1 MKKAAKAW
9 LITAAFLVLAGC
21 ILFAGV
27 MSTLGWDF
35 AKLSTARYET
45 NIHEISET
53 FSDISLMTD
62 TADIVFALSNDGKCR
77 VECYEPENAKHS
89 AAVAN
94 DTLIIEINEQKSWYD
109 YIGFQFG
116 SPRITVYLP
125 QAEYGALSISEST
138 GRIEIPKDFSFER
151 ADISASTGSVVF
163 SAAAQAAVKIK
174 TGTGNI
180 CVENN
185 SVGSLDL
192 SVTTGKAAVSNV
204 TCVGSLT
211 INVSTGAAY
220 LTDVACKSVL
230 SNGTTGDISLQ
241 NVIAAEKISIERSAG
256 SVKFDGSDAAEI
268 YVRTSTGDVAG
279 SLLTD
284 KVFMTQTDTGN
295 VGVPQTI
302 TGGKCE
308 IHTDTGDIQIKTD

>member
-1 MKKAAKAW
+1 MAYNGG
-9 LITAAFLVLAGC
+9 FFVLAGC

-53 FSDISLMTD
+53 FSDISLTTD

-185 SVGSLDL
+185 SAGSLDL

-230 SNGTTGDISLQ
+230 SNGTMVPRIYPAKYAIPALTARQPPHRTHARLFLPVKAFIAFQYARLYHTF
-241 NVIAAEKISIERSAG
+241 AAENRIE
-256 SVKFDGSDAAEI
+256 I
-268 YVRTSTGDVAG
+268 QCVRNDTSM
-279 SLLTD
+279 LI
-284 KVFMTQTDTGN
+284 N
-295 VGVPQTI
+295 V
-302 TGGKCE
+302 
-308 IHTDTGDIQIKTD
+308 

>member
-1 MKKAAKAW
+1 MKKAVKTW

-53 FSDISLMTD
+53 FSDISLTTD

-116 SPRITVYLP
+116 SPRITVYLS

-185 SVGSLDL
+185 SAGSLDL

-230 SNGTTGDISLQ
+230 SNGTMVPRIYPAKYAIPALAARQPPHRTHARLFLPVKAFIAFQYARLYHTF
-241 NVIAAEKISIERSAG
+241 AAENRIE
-256 SVKFDGSDAAEI
+256 I
-268 YVRTSTGDVAG
+268 QCVRNDTSM
-279 SLLTD
+279 LI
-284 KVFMTQTDTGN
+284 N
-295 VGVPQTI
+295 V
-302 TGGKCE
+302 
-308 IHTDTGDIQIKTD
+308 

>member
-27 MSTLGWDF
+27 MSMLGWDF

-53 FSDISLMTD
+53 FSDISLTTD

-192 SVTTGKAAVSNV
+192 SVTTGKAAVSKL
-204 TCVGSLT
+204 TCAGSIA

-230 SNGTTGDISLQ
+230 SNGTMVPRIYPAKYAIPALAARQPQHRTHARLFLPVKAFIAFQYARLYHTF
-241 NVIAAEKISIERSAG
+241 AAENRIE
-256 SVKFDGSDAAEI
+256 I
-268 YVRTSTGDVAG
+268 QCVRNDTSM
-279 SLLTD
+279 LI
-284 KVFMTQTDTGN
+284 N
-295 VGVPQTI
+295 V
-302 TGGKCE
+302 
-308 IHTDTGDIQIKTD
+308 

>member
-27 MSTLGWDF
+27 MSMLGWDF

-53 FSDISLMTD
+53 FSDISLTTD

-192 SVTTGKAAVSNV
+192 SVTTGKAAVSKV
-204 TCVGSLT
+204 TCAGSIA

-230 SNGTTGDISLQ
+230 SNGTMVPRIYPAKYAIPALATRQPPHRTHARFFLPVKAFIAFQYARLYHTF
-241 NVIAAEKISIERSAG
+241 AAENRIETQC
-256 SVKFDGSDAAEI
+256 
-268 YVRTSTGDVAG
+268 VRNDTSM
-279 SLLTD
+279 LI
-284 KVFMTQTDTGN
+284 N
-295 VGVPQTI
+295 V
-302 TGGKCE
+302 
-308 IHTDTGDIQIKTD
+308 

>member
-53 FSDISLMTD
+53 FSDISLTTD

-116 SPRITVYLP
+116 SPRITVY
-125 QAEYGALSISEST
+125 
-138 GRIEIPKDFSFER
+138 
-151 ADISASTGSVVF
+151 
-163 SAAAQAAVKIK
+163 
-174 TGTGNI
+174 
-180 CVENN
+180 
-185 SVGSLDL
+185 
-192 SVTTGKAAVSNV
+192 
-204 TCVGSLT
+204 
-211 INVSTGAAY
+211 
-220 LTDVACKSVL
+220 
-230 SNGTTGDISLQ
+230 
-241 NVIAAEKISIERSAG
+241 
-256 SVKFDGSDAAEI
+256 
-268 YVRTSTGDVAG
+268 
-279 SLLTD
+279 
-284 KVFMTQTDTGN
+284 
-295 VGVPQTI
+295 I
-302 TGGKCE
+302 T
-308 IHTDTGDIQIKTD
+308 